1 MTDPHNHDHG
11 HDHGHEHGPD
21 HSPASGT
28 ADLAAGGG
36 PILVE
41 VTRGS
46 VVESRHR
53 GSALIVDRTGAVQGH
68 WGDIAR
74 PVYAR
79 SAIKS
84 LQAIPLIESGAFD
97 AFGLGDEELAL
108 ACSSHN
114 GEPAHVERVAAW
126 LAKIGL
132 SESDLECGAHL
143 PFHEDSAHALVCRH
157 EHPSAL
163 HNNCS
168 GKHTGFLTTAV
179 HLGEKTKGYIR
190 YTHPV
195 QQRILGVLEQMT
207 GCGLGAAPW
216 AADGCSIPTIAIP
229 LEGLAFAMAQI
240 ADPDDLPEKRRAAVL
255 RIRKAWGTQPFMVA
269 GTGRFD
275 TEIMQACQGRVM
287 TKVGAEGV
295 FCAALPDYGLGVAL
309 KIEDGAERAAN
320 VAMAAILKRIGA
332 LDGADPEIAGRWLA
346 PPIKTRFGVTVG
358 AVRGAAGLAGEG

>member
-1 MTDPHNHDHG
+1 MTEPSVHDHS
-11 HDHGHEHGPD
+11 H
-21 HSPASGT
+21 ATGT
-28 ADLAAGGG
+28 ADLAGDDA

-41 VTRGS
+41 VTRGA

-53 GSALIVDRTGAVQGH
+53 GSALIVDRGGGVHGA
-68 WGDIAR
+68 WGDIGR

-79 SAIKS
+79 SAIKP
-84 LQAIPLIESGAFD
+84 LQAIPLVESGAAD

-108 ACSSHN
+108 ACASHN
-114 GEPAHVERVAAW
+114 GEPGHVERVAAW
-126 LAKIGL
+126 LARIGL
-132 SESDLECGAHL
+132 SEADLECGTH
-143 PFHEDSAHALVCRH
+143 PPRHEGSAQALVCRH

-168 GKHTGFLTTAV
+168 GKHAGFLTTAV
-179 HLGEKTKGYIR
+179 HLGEKTKGYVR
-190 YTHPV
+190 YDHPV

-207 GCGLGAAPW
+207 GCGLGTAPW

-229 LEGLAFAMAQI
+229 LAGLAFAMAQI
-240 ADPDDLPEKRRAAVL
+240 ADPDDLPEQRRDAVL
-255 RIRKAWGTQPFMVA
+255 RIRRAWAARPFLVA

-275 TEIMQACQGRVM
+275 TEISLACRGRVM

-320 VAMAAILKRIGA
+320 TAMAAILKRIGA
-332 LDGADPEIAGRWLA
+332 LDDADPEIAGRWLA
-346 PPIKTRFGVTVG
+346 PPIRTRCGVTVG
-358 AVRGAAGLAGEG
+358 AVRGVAALAGEG

>member
-1 MTDPHNHDHG
+1 MTMTHSHDHA
-11 HDHGHEHGPD
+11 HD
-21 HSPASGT
+21 HSPAAGT
-28 ADLAAGGG
+28 ADLAAGGA

-53 GSALIVDRTGAVQGH
+53 GSALIVDRAGGVHGH
-68 WGDIAR
+68 WGDVTR

-84 LQAIPLIESGAFD
+84 LQAIPLVESGAAD

-108 ACSSHN
+108 ACASHN
-114 GEPAHVERVAAW
+114 GEPGHVERVAAW

-132 SESDLECGAHL
+132 SEADLECGTHL
-143 PFHEDSAHALVCRH
+143 PFHEGSAHALVCRH

-179 HLGEKTKGYIR
+179 HLGEKTKGYIG
-190 YTHPV
+190 YGHPV

-207 GCGLGAAPW
+207 GCGLGDAPW

-229 LEGLAFAMAQI
+229 LEGLAFAMARI
-240 ADPDDLPEKRRAAVL
+240 ADPDDLPSSRRDAVL
-255 RIRKAWGTQPFMVA
+255 RIRKAWAAQPFLVA

-275 TEIMQACQGRVM
+275 TEIMQACHGRVM

-295 FCAALPDYGLGVAL
+295 FCAALPEYGLGVAL
-309 KIEDGAERAAN
+309 KIEDGADRAAN
-320 VAMAAILKRIGA
+320 VAMAAILQRIGA
-332 LDGADPEIAGRWLA
+332 LDDADPEIAGRWLA
-346 PPIKTRFGVTVG
+346 PEIRTRRGVTVG
-358 AVRGAAGLAGEG
+358 TVRGAAGFADEA